1 MQILSGFPTNFPE
14 KPRFSQH
21 LEEKESAIA
30 QVVKTKAR
38 SSWYRD

>member
-1 MQILSGFPTNFPE
+1 MGILSGFPTNFAE
-14 KPRFSQH
+14 KPRFSEQ
-21 LEEKESAIA
+21 LEEKESAIG